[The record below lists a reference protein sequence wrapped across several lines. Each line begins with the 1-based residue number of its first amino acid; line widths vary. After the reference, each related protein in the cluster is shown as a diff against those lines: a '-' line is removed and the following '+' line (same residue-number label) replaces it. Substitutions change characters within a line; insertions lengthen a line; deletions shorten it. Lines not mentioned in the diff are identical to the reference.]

1 LEFHPFVTLLEIY
14 QLTLGAMWKEDASE
28 VSPLAVA
35 TAAYG
40 LLNSLAIT
48 GDQKFYYSKKE

>member
-1 LEFHPFVTLLEIY
+1 
-14 QLTLGAMWKEDASE
+14 MWKEDASE